1 MTRDELIA
9 ALQAASGPDRSIDF
23 ELCELSAAGVKEA
36 ELTGHIR
43 HYTSSIDAALTLVPD
58 GAFHGV
64 GMTISLPPETLATC
78 SLYRDGYC
86 AVFGYGNTPALAA
99 CIAALKAMEDK
110 HD

>member
-43 HYTSSIDAALTLVPD
+43 HYTSSIDAALTLVPEGISSRVYVEIGLED
-58 GAFHGV
+58 RDQNACCIGRAFVAGA
-64 GMTISLPPETLATC
+64 A
-78 SLYRDGYC
+78 
-86 AVFGYGNTPALAA
+86 TPALAI
-99 CIAALKAMEDK
+99 CIAAVKAMEDK